1 MKRDKRSIAIAALG
15 ALCLLS
21 SCNLDKY
28 NQGPETYWTAE
39 YPVEMLDNTTGVWN
53 GHTAIISVWFSCGKK
68 IGVVETSIVGQ
79 FAGNRRTFEAK
90 WDGDTAFGLYLNDCK
105 EPRLVFSG
113 ELDGDKLALTRAGE
127 EGSDQTYILT
137 KKKKNN

>member
-1 MKRDKRSIAIAALG
+1 MKRDKKGIAIAALG

-28 NQGPETYWTAE
+28 NRGPEIYWTGE
-39 YPVEMLDNTTGVWN
+39 YPVEMLDNTGGAWS
-53 GHTAIISVWFSCGKK
+53 GHTATISVWFRCSNT
-68 IGVVETSIVGQ
+68 IGVVETAIVGQ

-90 WDGDTAFGLYLNDCK
+90 WDGDSAFGLYLNDCK
-105 EPRLVFSG
+105 DQPQLIFSG
-113 ELDGDKLALTRAGE
+113 ELDGDKLALTRTGE

-137 KKKKNN
+137 KKNN